1 MKGELD
7 LAIKRVSK
15 SEEVINSLYL
25 KLDEKVELVLR

>member
-7 LAIKRVSK
+7 LAISRVTK
-15 SEEVINSLYL
+15 SEEVINSFYS